1 MTEDDGPGELSARI
15 GRVVRTYRTAQD
27 LSQSELARLT
37 GLSKTILA
45 KIERGDGN
53 PSIETLQRVARGL
66 SVPLGALLA
75 EDQAPR
81 VRRIPARSGDA
92 LGAAS
97 GMRAWLVHAEGR
109 DHRSELFELDLPAG
123 TVQEATGHLP
133 GAEEVVVCVRG
144 RLRVGP
150 VGGEVELGAG
160 DAAWFA
166 ADGAHR
172 YAVVGDEDAHAL
184 DLVLYAGARA

>member
-1 MTEDDGPGELSARI
+1 MTEADDSAGELSARI
-15 GRVVRTYRTAQD
+15 GRVVRTYRTQQG
-27 LSQSELARLT
+27 LSQSELGRAT

-81 VRRIPARSGDA
+81 SRKVAARSGDA
-92 LGAAS
+92 LGDPS
-97 GMRAWLVHAEGR
+97 GMRAWLLHAEGR

-123 TVQEATGHLP
+123 TDQRTDGHLP
-133 GAEEVVVCVRG
+133 GAEEVVVCLAG

-150 VGGEVELGAG
+150 VGAEVELEPG

-166 ADGAHR
+166 ADGPHH
-172 YAVVGDEDAHAL
+172 YEAL
-184 DLVLYAGARA
+184 ADGRALNLVLYAGARV

>member
-1 MTEDDGPGELSARI
+1 MTEANEADGLSARI
-15 GRVVRTYRTAQD
+15 GRVVRGYRTAQD
-27 LSQSELARLT
+27 LSLSELGRAT

-81 VRRIPARSGDA
+81 VRRIAARSGDA
-92 LGAAS
+92 LDAAS

-109 DHRSELFELDLPAG
+109 EARSELFELDLPAG
-123 TVQEATGHLP
+123 TAQVATGHLP
-133 GAEEVVVCVRG
+133 GAEEVVVCVAG

-150 VGGEVELGAG
+150 VGAEVELEPG

-172 YAVVGDEDAHAL
+172 YEALSDARAL
-184 DLVLYAGARA
+184 NLVLYMGARA